1 MSHDKSYITTP
12 IYYVN
17 STPHIGN
24 SLTTIACD
32 VLARYRRMQGMR
44 SYFLTGTD
52 ENALKVSRV
61 ADERGIDRQL
71 FVDQLSAEF
80 RKTWN
85 EMHVNYQDFI
95 RTTEPRHK
103 RAVQEVFNRLKAKG
117 DIYLGTYQG
126 WYCVSDET
134 FFAPADVADDHL
146 CPNKECRKPLQWVEE
161 NNYFFKLSAYAD
173 RLLEQIEANPT
184 WLSPEFRKNE
194 VIAYIKQGLRDQ
206 SITRSNPG
214 WGIEVPGEPDKVVYV
229 WFDALINYISAI
241 GWPDNMDEFAKWW
254 PAEHLMGKEI
264 FVRFHATL
272 WPAMLMGLDLPLPD
286 RVFGHGWWTVG
297 GEKGSKSKGNLPHP
311 VELAQRFSEM
321 SGSSLPVAVDA
332 VRFLLC
338 REMQF
343 GLDSE
348 FTEEHFIDTYNSNLA
363 NDLGNVLN
371 RTLNMAHKYFE
382 GVVPEGLTL
391 SAELVTLASDIQTQ
405 IEAEYD
411 NYRLNEVL
419 VQIWLMVSRLNKYID
434 ESAPW
439 SLAKQGKDV
448 ECASALVSV
457 LDGVRRCVIWMAPFM
472 PEAMKVMWAQLGLS
486 GEPCDQLLADAS
498 QPGFKTGHQFGSPSP
513 VFPRITPEARTKM
526 SEQDKQTEQPAAEA
540 VVQPEPPKADVVK
553 PAYEPKPQITIDDFA
568 KVELRVGRIIVAE
581 RIPKAKKLLKI
592 QVDMG
597 DHQRQVV
604 AGIAASYAPEDLAGK
619 VIIVCTNL
627 QPALLCGVESNGMLL
642 AADFE
647 GKAVLLTP
655 ESDAEI
661 GCRIK

>member
-1 MSHDKSYITTP
+1 MSHEKSYVTTP

-17 STPHIGN
+17 SAPHIGN

-32 VLARYRRMQGMR
+32 VLTRFRRMQGMR

-61 ADERGIDRQL
+61 ADERGIDRQQ
-71 FVDQLSAEF
+71 FVDELSAEF

-85 EMHVNYQDFI
+85 EMHVNFDDFL

-103 RAVQEVFNRLKAKG
+103 RAVQEVFTRLKETG

-126 WYCVSDET
+126 WYCISDET
-134 FFAPADVADDHL
+134 FFAPTDVADDHL

-161 NNYFFKLSAYAD
+161 NNYFFKLSAYGD
-173 RLLEQIEANPT
+173 RLLAHIEAHPD

-194 VIAYIKQGLRDQ
+194 AVAYLKQGLRDQ

-241 GWPDNMDEFAKWW
+241 GWPDNMEEFAKWW

-272 WPAMLMGLDLPLPD
+272 WPAMLLCLGLPLPSH
-286 RVFGHGWWTVG
+286 VFGHGWWTVG
-297 GEKGSKSKGNLPHP
+297 GVKGSKSKGNLPHP
-311 VELAQRFSEM
+311 VDLARRFSTL
-321 SGSSLPVAVDA
+321 SGSSLDVAVDA

-348 FTEEHFIDTYNSNLA
+348 FTEEHFIDRYNSDLA

-371 RTLNMAHKYFE
+371 RTLNMAHKYFD
-382 GVVPEGLTL
+382 GMVPDGIIL
-391 SAELVTLASDIQTQ
+391 SEELAHVAAEIQTS
-405 IEAEYD
+405 IESEYK
-411 NYRLNEVL
+411 NYRLNVVL
-419 VQIWLMVSRLNKYID
+419 EHIWQMVSRLNKYID

-439 SLAKQGKDV
+439 SLAKQGKNA

-457 LDGVRRCVIWMAPFM
+457 LEGVRRCALWMAPFM
-472 PEAMKVMWAQLGLS
+472 PEAMKVMWAQLGLVGDPS
-486 GEPCDQLLADAS
+486 EQQLSEAS
-498 QPGFKTGHQFGSPSP
+498 SPGFAKGHQFGSPSP
-513 VFPRITPEARTKM
+513 VFPRISPEAKAKM
-526 SEQDKQTEQPAAEA
+526 SEQDKQSEVVDQPVVVEQPKAEVA
-540 VVQPEPPKADVVK
+540 K

-568 KVELRVGRIIVAE
+568 KVELRVGRIIEAE

-655 ESDAEI
+655 ETDAEI